1 MREKKRLKVQIGL
14 FISFSVHKRDGI
26 YSQRRISF
34 DQRLRN
40 YDRSTASLPHFAKW
54 KRSIACLYE
63 PIFQEQSVIQRL
75 VKATSI
81 KQHLRVSGY
90 FSIYSY
96 DFFLKLPFD
105 STSRYY
111 SASFNTHGKRFRK
124 KKNRNSAHSVK
135 WKYPCYKTLTN
146 LVTFAKRFRFVFLYF
161 TFIFRI
167 YISFLISLCTY
178 LFRNMVDTHR

>member
-1 MREKKRLKVQIGL
+1 MYDLLFVTGNLIKRIKKRGKESENERRRGRERERERERKEERKRKRLKVQIGL
-14 FISFSVHKRDGI
+14 FISFLVHKRDGI
-26 YSQRRISF
+26 YSQCRISF
-34 DQRLRN
+34 DQRLCN

-75 VKATSI
+75 VKAMSI

-105 STSRYY
+105 STPRYY
-111 SASFNTHGKRFRK
+111 SASFNTRGKIFQK
-124 KKNRNSAHSVK
+124 KKNRNSAHSIKMEV
-135 WKYPCYKTLTN
+135 
-146 LVTFAKRFRFVFLYF
+146 
-161 TFIFRI
+161 
-167 YISFLISLCTY
+167 SL
-178 LFRNMVDTHR
+178 L